1 LKEQLTLAELD
12 RKKRQKS
19 LILHIIGLVCFFAIW
34 QIACVTELIS
44 SRSLA
49 SPTKVLETLIDKV
62 TNSKP
67 DGSTL
72 LQHFWMSFRLSFTG
86 FILAVVLGVPLGLVM
101 GYYRIADKFITPIFE
116 IVRPIPP
123 IAWIP
128 VVILTMGIGFNAKV
142 FIIFISSF
150 VGCVINSYVGIKLTN
165 QTLINVAK
173 TYGASDWQIF
183 TKVCIPSSLNMV
195 FAGVRSALNG
205 SWGTLCAA
213 EMLAST
219 SGLGYMIQTG
229 RKLIRPDIIL
239 VGMIVIGAVGAI
251 MGAILNSLEEK
262 VAPWRYR

>member
-1 LKEQLTLAELD
+1 MEL
-12 RKKRQKS
+12 
-19 LILHIIGLVCFFAIW
+19 
-34 QIACVTELIS
+34 
-44 SRSLA
+44 
-49 SPTKVLETLIDKV
+49 P
-62 TNSKP
+62 
-67 DGSTL
+67 
-72 LQHFWMSFRLSFTG
+72 SFRAPVIFSASSLKLSLVG
-86 FILAVVLGVPLGLVM
+86 FVAATTIGIPLGLLM
-101 GYYRIADKFITPIFE
+101 GYFRMVDRYVNPIFE
-116 IVRPIPP
+116 ILRPIPP

-128 VVILTMGIGFNAKV
+128 IVILTMGIGFKAKV
-142 FIIFISSF
+142 FIIFVSAF

-195 FAGVRSALNG
+195 FAGIRGALNG
-205 SWGTLCAA
+205 SWGTLVAA

-251 MGAILNSLEEK
+251 LGAFIGVFEKK